1 VCLELAGHP
10 CTLALSMRPIL
21 AVVAACALTLMS
33 GCTKIAARDLIREG
47 NTLYHDG
54 KYADAIAKY
63 DEAIALEPDGITVFW
78 NRACA
83 AESIVLKMRD
93 PTAVTQR
100 KLYTDIAL
108 SDFKTW
114 LDNVENQSEADR
126 TAYLDHRLALLDADE
141 RCDDLLSYWLEK
153 HNAEPKEEGWYSV
166 IARQYDKCGRTKDA
180 DQWFVKRTVDHPTSV
195 RGFLSLAIRKLE
207 KLYPEPDSG
216 LQYNANLSEEERIAV
231 ANEAIAL
238 LDKATQIDPKFREA
252 YTYRS
257 IAFTQRQL
265 ARRYGDDPLQN
276 SAQENLNRI
285 LAREDTMAAWRQQK
299 AICDIDQQPEC
310 PLDKPPEG
318 PCCMLPARPLT
329 AEEEAADVEQK
340 KLIEAEIANLAAGVE
355 DPDTGKRGKGKK
367 GGK

>member
-1 VCLELAGHP
+1 
-10 CTLALSMRPIL
+10 M
-21 AVVAACALTLMS
+21 
-33 GCTKIAARDLIREG
+33 
-47 NTLYHDG
+47 
-54 KYADAIAKY
+54 
-63 DEAIALEPDGITVFW
+63 
-78 NRACA
+78 
-83 AESIVLKMRD
+83 
-93 PTAVTQR
+93 
-100 KLYTDIAL
+100 AL

-114 LDNVENQSEADR
+114 LDRLENQTEADR

-180 DQWFVKRTVDHPTSV
+180 DQWFAKRTVDFPQSV

-207 KLYPEPDSG
+207 QLYPEVESG
-216 LQYNANLSEEERIAV
+216 LQYNANYSEDERIAI

-276 SAQENLNRI
+276 TAQENLNR
-285 LAREDTMAAWRQQK
+285 LFAREDTMAAWRQQK

-318 PCCMLPARPLT
+318 PCCMLPPRPLS

-340 KLIEAEIANLAAGVE
+340 KLIEAEIAALTAGVPE
-355 DPDTGKRGKGKK
+355 PDKGKRKGKK

>member
-1 VCLELAGHP
+1 
-10 CTLALSMRPIL
+10 MRPIL
-21 AVVAACALTLMS
+21 AIVAACALTLMS

-47 NTLYHDG
+47 NSLYHDG
-54 KYADAIAKY
+54 KYIDAIAAY
-63 DEAIALEPDGITVFW
+63 DKAAQLEPDGVTLFW

-93 PTAVTQR
+93 PNQVVDR
-100 KLYTDIAL
+100 KLYTDMAL

-114 LDNVENQSEADR
+114 IDRLENKTEADES
-126 TAYLDHRLALLDADE
+126 AYLEHRLALLDADE
-141 RCDDLLSYWLEK
+141 RCDDLLSHWLEK
-153 HNAEPKEEGWYSV
+153 HNAELKEEGWYSV
-166 IARQYDKCGRTKDA
+166 IARQFDKCGRTKAA
-180 DQWFVKRTVDHPTSV
+180 DEWFVKRTVDFPQSV
-195 RGFLSLAIRKLE
+195 RAYLSLAIRRLE
-207 KLYPEPDSG
+207 QLYPEPDSG
-216 LQYNANLSEEERIAV
+216 LQYNANYSDVERIAL
-231 ANEAIAL
+231 ANEVIAL

-265 ARRYGDDPLQN
+265 ARRYGDDPTQN
-276 SAQENLNRI
+276 TAQENLNRI

-318 PCCMLPARPLT
+318 PCCMLPSRPLT

-340 KLIEAEIANLAAGVE
+340 KLIEAEIAAMAAGVV
-355 DPDTGKRGKGKK
+355 DPGKTKGKGKK